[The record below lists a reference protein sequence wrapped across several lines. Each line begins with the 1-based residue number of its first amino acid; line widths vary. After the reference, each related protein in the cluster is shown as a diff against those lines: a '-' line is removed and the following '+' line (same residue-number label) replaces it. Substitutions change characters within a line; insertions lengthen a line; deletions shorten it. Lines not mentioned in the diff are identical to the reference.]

1 MRQTESYKNVK
12 RVGKKM
18 TSPSARNGRYADG
31 EESQD
36 SSPTR
41 NMIAGLGLTQALG
54 PFGPQVEDF
63 ITQNVEAWTEKLG
76 DFDEIT
82 TKAKRYARQYPVVAI
97 AGAAAI
103 GIAVGLL
110 LVNAATSSSKKS

>member
-1 MRQTESYKNVK
+1 MASTN
-12 RVGKKM
+12 
-18 TSPSARNGRYADG
+18 ARNARYADG
-31 EESQD
+31 EMGQD

-41 NMIAGLGLTQALG
+41 NMISSLGLTQALG

-63 ITQNVEAWTEKLG
+63 IAQNVEAWTEKLG

-82 TKAKRYARQYPVVAI
+82 SKVKRYARQYPVVAI

-103 GIAVGLL
+103 GIAAGLIL
-110 LVNAATSSSKKS
+110 INAATASSKKS